1 MKCVGKARRER
12 ETGPTRRRGLWKGSS
27 TYSFFDLAKLL
38 ELLAESGVVGVPGKA
53 TVFVQRRVRVREF
66 KEDTYPMKS
75 LVDMV

>member
-1 MKCVGKARRER
+1 
-12 ETGPTRRRGLWKGSS
+12 
-27 TYSFFDLAKLL
+27 LAKLL

-53 TVFVQRRVRVREF
+53 TVFVQPQARVRGI

>member
-1 MKCVGKARRER
+1 M
-12 ETGPTRRRGLWKGSS
+12 WKGSS

-66 KEDTYPMKS
+66 KEDTYPIKS